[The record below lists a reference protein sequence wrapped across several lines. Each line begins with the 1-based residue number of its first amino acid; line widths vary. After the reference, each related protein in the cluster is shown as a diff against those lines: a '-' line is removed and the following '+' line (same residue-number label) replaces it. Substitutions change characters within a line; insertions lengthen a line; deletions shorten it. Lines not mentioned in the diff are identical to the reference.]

1 MAVCQTS
8 NRPFSMLPE
17 SLVSAAM
24 SAMFL
29 QPQETEITSEAVV
42 TAMANEHDRRILAA
56 AQEEPVDAQTIIEET
71 GISKSTVYRRLDRL
85 QEMGLLETAD
95 GRLRNGHAVDRYR
108 ARARII
114 SLHVRDGNIEATW
127 DELGEEGP
135 LSGIETEE
143 PASRRATSLTA
154 MPARS

>member
-1 MAVCQTS
+1 MVT
-8 NRPFSMLPE
+8 
-17 SLVSAAM
+17 AM

-29 QPQETEITSEAVV
+29 QRREPEITSEAVV
-42 TAMANEHDRRILAA
+42 SAMANEHDRRILAA

-85 QEMGLLETAD
+85 QELGLLETAD

-108 ARARII
+108 ARAKRI
-114 SLHVRDGNIEATW
+114 SLHVRDGSIEATW
-127 DELGEEGP
+127 DEARGEDA
-135 LSGIETEE
+135 LSDLSRPRTG
-143 PASRRATSLTA
+143 SRRGSGLAA